1 VASVA
6 IATALAVAAPTAA
19 GASEGTDPIVLP
31 EGVACSDFEV
41 RLEVSGGKRNTRTF
55 TDADGDIVTMTT
67 GAAESVVLTNGE
79 TGESVTVGSRG
90 ARTRTTVR
98 DGITTVEQT
107 GNLVL
112 VLFPSDV
119 GGEELP
125 VPSTTFIS
133 GRTVFTIDDAT
144 GVFTLQQVSGRT
156 TDLCAVLAP

>member
-1 VASVA
+1 VA

-90 ARTRTTVR
+90 ARTKTTVR